1 METLARDTKVCV
13 PTDELLHQVAKS
25 VALHVPFLSATVSS
39 NCTWRTAIAA
49 AESSF
54 GDSDREISLHSQPRF
69 GSRKILQQIAKNNAL
84 SSQSPLNTSSSF
96 GLPIRTTFDFEKI
109 GVPKKASENARRV
122 MRKEAQSWPDLP
134 PPHTLTIR
142 ASIVENLLPIVS
154 ANITM
159 YGLDAS
165 ADDPHVSLAQAELL
179 WDTGA
184 HSTVV
189 VDELLPEAFKEYLKK
204 PENDCYRSA
213 DGTRVQMDALVA
225 FSNHVLDISCVCVVV
240 PRSVIPNSRVG
251 ILLGQNMC
259 LNRLV
264 YKSIPR
270 SIISARGEKVSDTVW
285 GDILIEDYV
294 DLDDVVHRF

>member
-1 METLARDTKVCV
+1 MEALAGDTKVCL

-54 GDSDREISLHSQPRF
+54 GDSDREISLHSQSRF
-69 GSRKILQQIAKNNAL
+69 GSRKMLQQIAKDNAL
-84 SSQSPLNTSSSF
+84 SPQSALNTSSSF
-96 GLPIRTTFDFEKI
+96 GLPIRTTVDFGKI
-109 GVPKKASENARRV
+109 GVPKKASEKARRV
-122 MRKEAQSWPDLP
+122 LRKEAQSWPDLP

-142 ASIVENLLPIVS
+142 ASTVENLLPVVS

-159 YGLDAS
+159 YGLDAR
-165 ADDPHVSLAQAELL
+165 ADDPHVSFTQAELL

-184 HSTVV
+184 PSTIV
-189 VDELLPEAFKEYLKK
+189 VDELLPESFREYLTK
-204 PENDCYRSA
+204 PENDCYRSSN
-213 DGTRVQMDALVA
+213 GTRVQLDALVA
-225 FSNHVLDISCVCVVV
+225 FSNHVLDISCVSVVV
-240 PRSVIPNSRVG
+240 PRSAIPNSRAG

-264 YKSIPR
+264 CRSIPR
-270 SIISARGEKVSDTVW
+270 AILSARGEKVPDTVW

>member
-1 METLARDTKVCV
+1 METLARDKKVCL

-25 VALHVPFLSATVSS
+25 VALHVPSLSVTVSS
-39 NCTWRTAIAA
+39 NCTWKTAIAA

-69 GSRKILQQIAKNNAL
+69 GSKKILQQIAKNNAL
-84 SSQSPLNTSSSF
+84 SPQSPLNTSSSF
-96 GLPIRTTFDFEKI
+96 GLPIRTTVDFGKI
-109 GVPKKASENARRV
+109 GVPKKPSENARRV
-122 MRKEAQSWPDLP
+122 LRKEAQSWPDLP
-134 PPHTLTIR
+134 LPHTLKIG
-142 ASIVENLLPIVS
+142 AGIVENLVPVVS

-159 YGLDAS
+159 YGLDAR
-165 ADDPHVSLAQAELL
+165 ADDPHVSFTQAELL
-179 WDTGA
+179 WVTGA
-184 HSTVV
+184 PSTVV
-189 VDELLPEAFKEYLKK
+189 VDELLPEAFKEYLTK

-213 DGTRVQMDALVA
+213 NGIRVQVDALVA
-225 FSNHVLDISCVCVVV
+225 FSNRVLDISCVCVVV
-240 PRSVIPNSRVG
+240 PRSAIPNSRVG

-270 SIISARGEKVSDTVW
+270 AILSARGENVPDTVW